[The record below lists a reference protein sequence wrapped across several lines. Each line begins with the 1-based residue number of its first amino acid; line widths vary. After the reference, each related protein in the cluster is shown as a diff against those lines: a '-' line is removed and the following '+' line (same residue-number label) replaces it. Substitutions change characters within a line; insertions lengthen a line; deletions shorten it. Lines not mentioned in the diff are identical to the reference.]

1 MDSLPVIITK
11 TEFFKSTYRTYT
23 AKVPP
28 RSFSSLSFRI
38 SGKIS
43 VSATGQTLISGP
55 ESLTFIPAGC
65 AYDTTVLEGGEML
78 VMHFSLAEGSA
89 DFGDRPMTVR
99 PQHPDVFLGLFARA
113 VRRFQAGDQGYH
125 AMADSYRLLAEAAQ
139 AFFPTP
145 APYKKLAQIREYMD
159 KNLCDATLRVSA
171 LSEKFGTSQVYF
183 RREFKKYY
191 GLTPIE
197 YIKKRRLEIACQLL
211 RTNLYPVAEVAIRA
225 GFDSISYFSSEFHR
239 HFGCSPREY
248 KAL

>member
-1 MDSLPVIITK
+1 MDSFPVIITK
-11 TEFFKSTYRTYT
+11 TDFFKSTYRTYT

-43 VSATGQTLISGP
+43 VSATDQSLISGP

-65 AYDTTVLEGGEML
+65 AYDTTVLEAGEMF
-78 VMHFSLAEGSA
+78 VMHFSPAQGSC
-89 DFGDRPMTVR
+89 DFGDRPMTVC
-99 PQHPDVFLGLFARA
+99 PQHPDVFFNLFARA
-113 VRRFQAGDQGYH
+113 IRRFQEGDPGYH
-125 AMADSYRLLAEAAQ
+125 TMADSYRLLAEAALT
-139 AFFPTP
+139 FFPTP
-145 APYKKLAQIREYMD
+145 APYKKLAQVREYMD
-159 KNLCDATLRVSA
+159 ANLCDAALRVSA
-171 LSEKFGTSQVYF
+171 LSEKFGTSEVYF

-197 YIKKRRLEIACQLL
+197 YIKKRRLELACQLL
-211 RTNLYPVAEVAIRA
+211 RTNLYPVSEVAIRA

-248 KAL
+248 KTL